1 MKYDKYAQQ
10 FLNNVKDCVSEKTK
24 DFVTIKSAII
34 SRINDNGTVDVQFP
48 EDGGTWSNIT
58 NQSIYQDLKVGDE
71 VKLIQQNGVLKNCW
85 IIGALQTSKKQ
96 NILQQ
101 VSKKIDEQEQS
112 KVQENTY
119 LKTNVTLETTDD
131 GTSKP
136 SLSAKDY
143 AYKYCVHSV
152 EDNTGKVTD
161 YLYFSKRITGVFD
174 WVQIC

>member
-10 FLNNVKDCVSEKTK
+10 FLNNVKDCVNENTK

-34 SRINDNGTVDVQFP
+34 TQVNENGTVNVKFP

-85 IIGALQTSKKQ
+85 IIGALKTNKKQ

-101 VSKKIDEQEQS
+101 TNSQIQTELVAQIKKE
-112 KVQENTY
+112 V
-119 LKTNVTLETTDD
+119 
-131 GTSKP
+131 
-136 SLSAKDY
+136 LSEIQK
-143 AYKYCVHSV
+143 
-152 EDNTGKVTD
+152 E
-161 YLYFSKRITGVFD
+161 
-174 WVQIC
+174 